1 MMKRIFQKSVIL
13 FVIYFISQVNS
24 FSQEKPDY
32 RNLVNI
38 IPTAVPFL
46 SISPDS
52 RSGGMGGVGVAISP
66 DFNSQF
72 WNPAKYAFIDKDFGI
87 GLGFTPW
94 LRHLIGDINLFSL
107 SGFYR
112 IDDMQGLSASLRY
125 FSIGAITIRESGDA
139 NAPVYDVSPNEFAID
154 LAYNR
159 VLSDYFSG
167 SVAFRY
173 IRSDL
178 NSGINTLNA
187 EAGNSFAADVAFYYH
202 TPIKLGGYDSQLSA
216 GVNVSNIGSKMSYD
230 GGTTREF
237 IPTNL
242 GLGVAVETEMDAY
255 NTITFSLDAN
265 KLLVPTPGLTEE
277 DNYDEY
283 RQRYNDTGTLKGMFQ
298 SFSDAPRGFK
308 EEMEEI
314 NLCFGA
320 EYWYDKQFAVRAGY
334 YHEHKNK
341 GNRKHFTAGIGLKFN
356 ILTLDASYIIAV
368 NQNNPLANTIR
379 FSLGVDIK

>member
-1 MMKRIFQKSVIL
+1 MMKRVFQKSVIL
-13 FVIYFISQVNS
+13 FVIYCFTQINS
-24 FSQEKPDY
+24 FGQGQSYEG
-32 RNLVNI
+32 LVNI

-46 SISPDS
+46 SIAPDS
-52 RSGGMGGVGVAISP
+52 RSGGMGGVGVALSP

-72 WNPAKYAFIDKDFGI
+72 WNPAKYAFIEKDFGV

-94 LRHLIGDINLFSL
+94 LRQLVDDINLFSL

-112 IDDMQGLSASLRY
+112 LDDMQGISASLRY
-125 FSIGAITIRESGDA
+125 FSIGSILIRESAEDQGY
-139 NAPVYDVSPNEFAID
+139 PVQPNEFAID

-178 NSGINTLNA
+178 NSGINTDEA
-187 EAGNSFAADVAFYYH
+187 AQAGNSFAADVSFYYH
-202 TPIKLGGYDSQLSA
+202 SPINLFSQDSEISA
-216 GVNVSNIGSKMSYD
+216 GINVSNIGNKISYD

-242 GLGVAVETEMDAY
+242 GLGVAVATEMDSY
-255 NTITFSLDAN
+255 NAITFSLDAN
-265 KLLVPTPGLTEE
+265 KLLVPTPGITGENE
-277 DNYDEY
+277 DYNDY
-283 RQRYNDTGTLKGMFQ
+283 RQRYNEMGTLKGMFQ
-298 SFSDAPRGFK
+298 SFSDAPNGFK
-308 EEMEEI
+308 EELQEI
-314 NLCFGA
+314 TLNFGA
-320 EYWYDKQFAVRAGY
+320 EYWYDKQFAIRAGY
-334 YHEHKNK
+334 YHEHKLK

>member
-1 MMKRIFQKSVIL
+1 MMKRVFQKSVIL
-13 FVIYFISQVNS
+13 LAIYCFAQINS
-24 FSQEKPDY
+24 FGQDQTYEG
-32 RNLVNI
+32 LVNI

-46 SISPDS
+46 SIAPDS
-52 RSGGMGGVGVAISP
+52 RSGGMGGTGVAISP

-94 LRHLIGDINLFSL
+94 LRQLVDDINLFSL

-112 IDDMQGLSASLRY
+112 LDEMQGLSASLRY
-125 FSIGAITIRESGDA
+125 FSIGSILIRQSADDTGY
-139 NAPVYDVSPNEFAID
+139 PVQPNEFAID

-178 NSGINTLNA
+178 NSGIGGDEA
-187 EAGNSFAADVAFYYH
+187 AQAGNSFAADISFYYRSS
-202 TPIKLGGYDSQLSA
+202 INLFDQDSELSA
-216 GVNVSNIGSKMSYD
+216 GINVSNIGNKISYD
-230 GGTTREF
+230 SGTTREF

-242 GLGVAVETEMDAY
+242 GLGVAIATEMDSY
-255 NTITFSLDAN
+255 NSITFSLDAN
-265 KLLVPTPGLTEE
+265 KLLVPTPGLTGE
-277 DNYDEY
+277 DESYDDY
-283 RQRYNDTGTLKGMFQ
+283 RRRYNEMGTLKGMFE

-314 NLCFGA
+314 TLNFGA

-334 YHEHKNK
+334 YHEHKLK

-368 NQNNPLANTIR
+368 NNNNPLANTIR